1 MGDFD
6 RVQAKRTAR
15 QAMKAQRPHPMLIT
29 LLFIVLVNIG
39 SQLVS
44 RILGAASGLND
55 LSALFATSVLGGADA
70 ADPGLALQVL
80 QYALLSFGPGRIVLA
95 VLVGGV
101 LADVIVSLWSGIMRV
116 GYSDFCLQMVR
127 GRQPQ
132 TGVLFSAFPNWAG
145 VLFTQFLLLLF
156 QALWATLFGVIA
168 ILALFLDALLF
179 INIDVLFALVALVI
193 YVGAIVGLVWVL
205 LRYALVDFLI
215 ADQGLTGMDAIRE
228 SKRLMKGNTGKLFL
242 LQLSFIGWYLLEI
255 AIMLVVLVP
264 GIGLFYAGLGAA
276 DLLDP
281 LSIIA
286 GGALALVGLALVASI
301 IIGIFNLW
309 LTPYITAAQAL
320 FYHWVQG
327 HDISYRPGTP
337 NGGNPG
343 GWGQHHDY
351 TWTDHPTSS
360 GTGIGSGP
368 RDDDGHTPPPP
379 KPPRPPRDDPW
390 N

>member
-1 MGDFD
+1 MTEFD

-15 QAMKAQRPHPMLIT
+15 LFMKAQRPHPMLIT
-29 LLFIVLVNIG
+29 LLFIVLVNMG
-39 SQLVS
+39 TQLIT

-55 LSALFATSVLGGADA
+55 LNALIATSVLGGTATSLWGVTPD
-70 ADPGLALQVL
+70 QVL
-80 QYALLSFGPGRIVLA
+80 QYALLTFGPGRILMA
-95 VLVGGV
+95 VLVGGL
-101 LADVIVSLWSGIMRV
+101 LANIITALWSGIMRV
-116 GYSDFCLQMVR
+116 GYTDFCMQMVR
-127 GRQPQ
+127 GRQPV

-145 VLFTQFLLLLF
+145 VLFTQFLLVVF
-156 QALWATLFGVIA
+156 QALWAIPIGVIGA
-168 ILALFLDALLF
+168 LAAMLDALLF
-179 INIDVLFALVALVI
+179 IEFDVLFGLVALVI
-193 YVGAIVGLVWVL
+193 YVGVIVGLVWVL

-228 SKRLMKGNTGKLFL
+228 SKRLMKGNSGRLFVL
-242 LQLSFIGWYLLEI
+242 NLSFIGWYLLEI
-255 AIMLVVLVP
+255 AIMLVVLIP
-264 GIGLFYAGLGAA
+264 GIGLFYAGLDAA
-276 DLLDP
+276 NLLDP

-301 IIGIFNLW
+301 IIGILNLW
-309 LTPYITAAQAL
+309 LMPYITTTRAL

-327 HDISYRPGTP
+327 RDISYGPGTP
-337 NGGNPG
+337 NGGQG
-343 GWGQHHDY
+343 GWGQHYDY
-351 TWTDHPTSS
+351 TWTDRPTSS